1 MKKKS
6 LFLLLIIVMF
16 FSIGCGTKKPDVEV
30 NIFDIDEALKVS
42 DSYMENLALG
52 KSDEA
57 QKLTDSNI
65 KNNNEFEKLKKNE
78 IYGYVKKDVAEATD
92 HAYINYKVIRGDKDG
107 LRSDLDLISVRV
119 KKKDDNYIIDEVK
132 AKNSKQ
138 VYVEKNSLRIRD
150 EESGKSEVLIRLKDL
165 PREVYPKKKDVV
177 LGKETVPDGDFN
189 EVSMGFD
196 GNKAA
201 MSTTD
206 GSKTFIAIAMVED
219 TKQTA
224 GNVQEGDNTN
234 SDEDVDKAIDDA
246 LEKPIADK
254 VIGYDIIGDS
264 KIEKLL
270 FSSDDGEL
278 LVQVKQ
284 GDKGSKIKIYKNP
297 TGELYKLDLESKFP
311 NDKYSCNIT
320 RITKDGVFIDVS
332 ALTDEKGEEGQYK
345 LDLKAIE
352 INKL

>member
-1 MKKKS
+1 MKKKGLS
-6 LFLLLIIVMF
+6 LLLIIIMF
-16 FSIGCGTKKPDVEV
+16 ISVGCGTKKSNVKV
-30 NIFDIDEALKVS
+30 NVFDIDEALKIS
-42 DSYMENLALG
+42 DTYMEQLTLG
-52 KSDEA
+52 NSDEA
-57 QKLTDSNI
+57 NKLTDS
-65 KNNNEFEKLKKNE
+65 KLKDNNEFEKLKKNE
-78 IYGYVKKDVAEATD
+78 IYGYVKKDVAESTD
-92 HAYINYKVIRGDKDG
+92 HAYINYKVIRGDRDG

-119 KKKDDNYIIDEVK
+119 KKKDNDYIIDEVK

-206 GSKTFIAIAMVED
+206 GNKTFIAIAMVED

-224 GNVQEGDNTN
+224 GSAQDGGAKS
-234 SDEDVDKAIDDA
+234 SDEDIDKAIDDA

-270 FSSDDGEL
+270 FSADDGEL
-278 LVQVKQ
+278 LVQIKQ
-284 GDKGSKIKIYKNP
+284 GEKGSKIKIYKNP

-311 NDKYSCNIT
+311 NDKYSCNIK

-332 ALTDEKGEEGQYK
+332 SLTDEKGEEGEYK